1 MWIILALCIAKKINY
16 VCKVDWKIGNIILI
30 IVSVLFVYL
39 YIKRTKEK
47 TFERVNINRIVFFG
61 TIVLFL
67 AEIYICYNIF
77 FETGWDSGSYI
88 IPAARMLLAK
98 ADITSINETYF
109 KTYPNNLLLVH
120 MYYVL
125 LRVNEKIGIFSATYQ
140 LMIIVIFN
148 CWISSISCWLIYVV
162 ARKNTTTKYALL
174 GYFIAIALLGISPWN
189 VICYSD
195 AIALFFPIF
204 IIYIYTEERINVY
217 IKTFVILIA
226 GYLGYCIKPQVAIV
240 IIAIIIAELLKS
252 NSKYNKDFLIKECI
266 VLLCSVIMI
275 VGIAGGLSS
284 LYNAEGFEPD
294 KNRQFGLTHFFMM
307 GLNPE
312 QGGIW
317 SGEDVGISANCKT
330 AEQRTKTNIQVAK
343 NRLENY
349 GMIGYAKF
357 LTKKM
362 LINYND
368 GTFGWGVEGSFYYWI
383 PENSN
388 IISHFL
394 KNIYYNEGKYYRI
407 YSQILQLIWVMV
419 LTGVGVASIFG
430 VKRKND
436 IYVVLKLCI
445 IGITLFELL
454 FEARARYLYLYVPIY
469 ILFFILNGNCLE
481 KIKTLLLAKKGLR
494 TSILVLKK

>member
-98 ADITSINETYF
+98 ADVTSINETYF

-120 MYYVL
+120 IYYVL

-204 IIYIYTEERINVY
+204 IIYIYIRKRELMY
-217 IKTFVILIA
+217 I
-226 GYLGYCIKPQVAIV
+226 
-240 IIAIIIAELLKS
+240 
-252 NSKYNKDFLIKECI
+252 
-266 VLLCSVIMI
+266 
-275 VGIAGGLSS
+275 
-284 LYNAEGFEPD
+284 
-294 KNRQFGLTHFFMM
+294 
-307 GLNPE
+307 
-312 QGGIW
+312 
-317 SGEDVGISANCKT
+317 
-330 AEQRTKTNIQVAK
+330 
-343 NRLENY
+343 
-349 GMIGYAKF
+349 
-357 LTKKM
+357 
-362 LINYND
+362 
-368 GTFGWGVEGSFYYWI
+368 
-383 PENSN
+383 
-388 IISHFL
+388 
-394 KNIYYNEGKYYRI
+394 
-407 YSQILQLIWVMV
+407 
-419 LTGVGVASIFG
+419 
-430 VKRKND
+430 
-436 IYVVLKLCI
+436 
-445 IGITLFELL
+445 
-454 FEARARYLYLYVPIY
+454 
-469 ILFFILNGNCLE
+469 
-481 KIKTLLLAKKGLR
+481 
-494 TSILVLKK
+494 